1 MEIQVRDDTKSVVAL
16 ASFFAILVYSKCN
29 QVLWESVIVFH
40 SVGIQLE
47 THRGLP
53 WFPPLRVERQFL
65 PWSALQDFVIH
76 EGLQGWNVRYYLAAI
91 ATSPSDAVQIHVAFE
106 ASGHFVH
113 TLFLTVRQNLLPHF
127 PILLVVYRS
136 VQYALNNAG

>member
-1 MEIQVRDDTKSVVAL
+1 MVQTASSLAIIWPRVRDDIKSVVAL
-16 ASFFAILVYSKCN
+16 AFVCAILVYSKCN

-91 ATSPSDAVQIHVAFE
+91 ATSASDAVQIHVAFE
-106 ASGHFVH
+106 
-113 TLFLTVRQNLLPHF
+113 NILPHF